1 MYYFSKSLF
10 IIVILRRVHD
20 QQHNIAMALTNGFD
34 KPFRPLLNIYP
45 LGFIQIE
52 IGLNKYI
59 IIHSP
64 LELHFSFIQSIW
76 KIVCLHNYTDLSQ
89 KMCALQFCQPCL
101 SMYLFRS
108 YIHFLFLC
116 TILCEYIIVLLIVKT
131 FEKLNIQAFVK
142 SFLVGTKDTLYHFT
156 IHFIFP
162 YYLWHLCKSSSLK
175 KNNTKILFLQN
186 KMKIIT

>member
-1 MYYFSKSLF
+1 MYQFSKSLF

-34 KPFRPLLNIYP
+34 KPFRPLLNIYL

-52 IGLNKYI
+52 IGFNKYI

-64 LELHFSFIQSIW
+64 LELHFSFIQSTG
-76 KIVCLHNYTDLSQ
+76 KVVCLHNYTDLSK
-89 KMCALQFCQPCL
+89 KMCALQFCQLCL

-108 YIHFLFLC
+108 YIHLFLC

-156 IHFIFP
+156 IHFFFP
-162 YYLWHLCKSSSLK
+162 YYHLCKSSSLK
-175 KNNTKILFLQN
+175 TNNTKILFLQN
-186 KMKIIT
+186 KRKIIT